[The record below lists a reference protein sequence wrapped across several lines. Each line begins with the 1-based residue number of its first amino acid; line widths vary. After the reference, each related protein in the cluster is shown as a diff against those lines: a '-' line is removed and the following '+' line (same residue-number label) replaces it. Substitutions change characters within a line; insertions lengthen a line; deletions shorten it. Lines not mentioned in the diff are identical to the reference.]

1 MTIITAATVAD
12 IEPIVDA
19 WLLLAQ
25 DQQRYGSTLKI
36 EENRTAIRKE
46 VTHLI
51 VADTVFVARCEN
63 EFCGFVMFHRQ
74 DGVYAESISRGT
86 VTNLFVLPAY
96 RGNGIGSALLSKAEN
111 ALYEEGVDLVTIEV
125 LAGNADAKRFYD
137 REGYSPHRIEVAKK
151 FERDNN
157 SREHR

>member
-1 MTIITAATVAD
+1 MTTITAATAAD

-19 WLLLAQ
+19 WLLLAR

-51 VADTVFVARCEN
+51 VADNLFVARREG
-63 EFCGFVMFHRQ
+63 ELCGFVMFHTQ
-74 DGVYAESISRGT
+74 DGVYSESVSRGT
-86 VTNLFVLPAY
+86 VTNIFVLPAY
-96 RGNGIGSALLSKAEN
+96 RGEGIGSALLSKAEN
-111 ALYEEGVDLVTIEV
+111 ALYEDGVDLVTLEV
-125 LAGNADAKRFYD
+125 LAENVDARRFYD
-137 REGYSPHRIEVAKK
+137 REGYSPHRIEVAKE